1 MTNYNYHYPEY
12 ILKVL
17 RQREDM
23 EEDDKSR
30 DEEFQTLAPEYVFAE
45 CLEWEGL
52 IHFETKIHS
61 LIEGVYGIAL
71 RPDDLAYNEQTRE
84 EFVRGLGNLFR
95 AFPHDDSCGVKTME
109 MDENEL
115 VTVTFKGGGT
125 KTANVAMDSRK
136 AIISDIIKQAL

>member
-1 MTNYNYHYPEY
+1 MTNYNYNYPEY

-17 RQREDM
+17 RQREGM

-30 DEEFQTLAPEYVFAE
+30 DEEFQTLDPEYVFAE

-52 IHFETKIHS
+52 IHFETKIHC

-71 RPDDLAYNEQTRE
+71 RPDAPAYNEQTRE
-84 EFVRGLGNLFR
+84 EFVRGIGNLFR
-95 AFPHDDSCGVKTME
+95 AFPYHDSCGVKTMK

-125 KTANVAMDSRK
+125 KKANVAMDSRN